1 MAEGAL
7 QALIV
12 AFGVVVIISLSFAMS
27 SEVKSQERSLAILR
41 AFGVSALQ
49 LSLFFQIRTL
59 IHSLYAILL
68 ATILY
73 LLLKGNLAN
82 TFELANISKNIDLTL
97 SSADLI
103 LPIVIVL
110 LLTQISTALVVMA
123 WGLRNRYVAD
133 KLQGL

>member
-1 MAEGAL
+1 M
-7 QALIV
+7 
-12 AFGVVVIISLSFAMS
+12 
-27 SEVKSQERSLAILR
+27 
-41 AFGVSALQ
+41 
-49 LSLFFQIRTL
+49 
-59 IHSLYAILL
+59 
-68 ATILY
+68 
-73 LLLKGNLAN
+73 AN

-110 LLTQISTALVVMA
+110 LLTQISTALVVTA

>member
-1 MAEGAL
+1 
-7 QALIV
+7 
-12 AFGVVVIISLSFAMS
+12 MS

-73 LLLKGNLAN
+73 LFSSSNLAN

-103 LPIVIVL
+103 WPIITIL
-110 LLTQISTALVVMA
+110 LLTQISTALVVIA
-123 WGLRNRYVAD
+123 WG
-133 KLQGL
+133 